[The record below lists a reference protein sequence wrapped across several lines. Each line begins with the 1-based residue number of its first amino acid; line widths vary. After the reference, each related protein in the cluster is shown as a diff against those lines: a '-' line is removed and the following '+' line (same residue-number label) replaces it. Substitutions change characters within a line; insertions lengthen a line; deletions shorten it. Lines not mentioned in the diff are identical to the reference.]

1 MIYVLKTK
9 LPENKSVFVALLS
22 VYGIGPSRSMLI
34 CRKLGFLPAL
44 KVKDISKEQ
53 TLDLENL
60 TESLAREVAFAND
73 LKKLV
78 KQNENNL
85 ARINTYRGIRLRKG
99 LPVRGQ
105 RTHSNA
111 QTAARFVSR
120 YQEQQKAT
128 QKKRKKLRKKK

>member
-1 MIYVLKTK
+1 MLYVLKTK
-9 LPENKSVFVALLS
+9 LPDKKSILVALLS
-22 VYGIGPSRSMLI
+22 VYGIGISRAKII
-34 CRKLGFLPAL
+34 CKKLGFLPML
-44 KVKDISKEQ
+44 KVKNMSNGQIKS
-53 TLDLENL
+53 LLEYSRQL
-60 TESLAREVAFAND
+60 SLEIAFGND
-73 LKKLV
+73 LKKL
-78 KQNENNL
+78 KKKKEKNL
-85 ARINTYRGIRLRKG
+85 AQISSYRGIRLKKG

>member
-60 TESLAREVAFAND
+60 KKSNQKN
-73 LKKLV
+73 LKNVLNLEYLLLLECLQV
-78 KQNENNL
+78 QNF
-85 ARINTYRGIRLRKG
+85 G
-99 LPVRGQ
+99 L
-105 RTHSNA
+105 
-111 QTAARFVSR
+111 
-120 YQEQQKAT
+120 
-128 QKKRKKLRKKK
+128 